1 MANYL
6 NNNQKVPSLFEEA
19 MQGRVYDEPRED
31 ENNKPKTN
39 PHETNKNKESEQRKT
54 ESEPRKRSIQSFTLT
69 TTT

>member
-19 MQGRVYDEPRED
+19 MLGRIYDEPGDD

-39 PHETNKNKESEQRKT
+39 VVVNTTRKW
-54 ESEPRKRSIQSFTLT
+54 
-69 TTT
+69 